1 MKCGIHVYVCH
12 DALSMQCLYALLDLS
27 WCGTAQNTE
36 RRTLVSHTVYT
47 CKLLSFNLF
56 LRPSVLLNDIFLPT
70 LGKLQAV
77 DRFSVI
83 VPSAVKK
90 KEEVERQQLT
100 SVNSVTYQC
109 APFRVLS
116 CTTPRKIQQGI

>member
-47 CKLLSFNLF
+47 CKLLSFDLF
-56 LRPSVLLNDIFLPT
+56 LRPSVLTADGTFSYAESI
-70 LGKLQAV
+70 GKTASSFP
-77 DRFSVI
+77 DRFSVGNCT
-83 VPSAVKK
+83 VCSQDGGT
-90 KEEVERQQLT
+90 KEEVQLVGL
-100 SVNSVTYQC
+100 VNCLVC
-109 APFRVLS
+109 W
-116 CTTPRKIQQGI
+116 

>member
-47 CKLLSFNLF
+47 CKLLSFDLF
-56 LRPSVLLNDIFLPT
+56 LFFDCRRYNHAESIDC
-70 LGKLQAV
+70 LQ
-77 DRFSVI
+77 FS
-83 VPSAVKK
+83 
-90 KEEVERQQLT
+90 
-100 SVNSVTYQC
+100 QC
-109 APFRVLS
+109 W
-116 CTTPRKIQQGI
+116 

>member
-47 CKLLSFNLF
+47 CTVVFQPLTLSLTADGTIT
-56 LRPSVLLNDIFLPT
+56 LNQSTACSFPNVGRKMSFSKT
-70 LGKLQAV
+70 EGRRK
-77 DRFSVI
+77 RFSLW
-83 VPSAVKK
+83 A
-90 KEEVERQQLT
+90 L
-100 SVNSVTYQC
+100 
-109 APFRVLS
+109 
-116 CTTPRKIQQGI
+116 